1 MLFHNLITGTF
12 IKRYKRFFVDILH
25 KNKKITAH
33 CPNSGSM
40 LGLLNKDNNV
50 WFSISDNKKRKL
62 KYTLEIIEQ
71 EKNLVGVNTHLTNK
85 IIKEALLEKKIS
97 ELADVS
103 SIKSEAVFDKNT
115 RFDFLLENY
124 NKKIFLE
131 VKNVTLSRNKDFA
144 EFPDAK
150 TERGKKHLIKL
161 VEAQKKGFDSYIIY
175 LVQRNDCKNF
185 KIAHDIDPEYKKA
198 YDYAKKNKVKIL
210 CYDCQINSQEVKL
223 NKRIL

>member
-12 IKRYKRFFVDILH
+12 VKRYKRFFVDILH

-97 ELADVS
+97 ELADIS

-124 NKKIFLE
+124 NKKVFLE
-131 VKNVTLSRNKDFA
+131 VKNVTLSRNKGFA

>member
-97 ELADVS
+97 ELADIF
-103 SIKSEAVFDKNT
+103 SIKSEAVFDKKT

-124 NKKIFLE
+124 NKKVFLE
-131 VKNVTLSRNKDFA
+131 VKNVTLSRNKGFA

>member
-12 IKRYKRFFVDILH
+12 VKRYKRFFVDILH

-85 IIKEALLEKKIS
+85 IVKEALLEKKIS
-97 ELADVS
+97 EFSNIS
-103 SIKSEAVFDKNT
+103 SVKPEAVFDKNT

-131 VKNVTLSRNKDFA
+131 VKNVTLSRNKNLA

-161 VEAQKKGFDSYIIY
+161 VEAQKKGFDSCIIY
-175 LVQRNDCKNF
+175 LIQRNDCKNF
-185 KIAHDIDPEYKKA
+185 EIAHDIDPEYKKA
-198 YDYAKKNKVKIL
+198 HDYAKKNNVKIL
-210 CYDCQINSQEVKL
+210 CYDCQISSQEVKL

>member
-71 EKNLVGVNTHLTNK
+71 EKNLFGVNTHLTNK
-85 IIKEALLEKKIS
+85 IVKEALLEKKIS
-97 ELADVS
+97 EFSNIS
-103 SIKSEAVFDKNT
+103 SIKPEAVFDKNT

-131 VKNVTLSRNKDFA
+131 VKNVTLSRNKNLA

-161 VEAQKKGFDSYIIY
+161 VEAQKRGFDSCIIY
-175 LVQRNDCKNF
+175 LIQRNDCKNF
-185 KIAHDIDPEYKKA
+185 EIAHDIDPEYKKA
-198 YDYAKKNKVKIL
+198 HDYAKKNNVKIL
-210 CYDCQINSQEVKL
+210 CYDCQISSQEVKL

>member
-124 NKKIFLE
+124 NKKAFLE
-131 VKNVTLSRNKDFA
+131 VKNVTLSRNKGFA

-150 TERGKKHLIKL
+150 TERGKKHLLKL

>member
-97 ELADVS
+97 ELQDIS
-103 SIKSEAVFDKNT
+103 SIKSEAVFDKST

-124 NKKIFLE
+124 NKKVFLE
-131 VKNVTLSRNKDFA
+131 VKNVTLSRNKGFA

-150 TERGKKHLIKL
+150 TERGKKHLLKL

>member
-12 IKRYKRFFVDILH
+12 VKRYKRFFVDILH

-40 LGLLNKDNNV
+40 LGLLNKGNNV

-85 IIKEALLEKKIS
+85 IVKEALLEKKIS
-97 ELADVS
+97 KLSNVS

-131 VKNVTLSRNKDFA
+131 VKNVTLSRNKNLA

-161 VEAQKKGFDSYIIY
+161 VEAQKKGFDSYMIY

>member
-12 IKRYKRFFVDILH
+12 VKRYKRFFVDILH

-85 IIKEALLEKKIS
+85 IVKEALLEKKIS
-97 ELADVS
+97 KLSNVS

-131 VKNVTLSRNKDFA
+131 VKNVTLSRNKNLA

-150 TERGKKHLIKL
+150 TERGKKHLLKL
-161 VEAQKKGFDSYIIY
+161 VEAQKKGFDSYMIY

>member
-12 IKRYKRFFVDILH
+12 VKRYKRFFVDILH

-71 EKNLVGVNTHLTNK
+71 EKNLVGINTHLTNK
-85 IIKEALLEKKIS
+85 IIKEALLEKKIL
-97 ELADVS
+97 ELANIS
-103 SIKSEAVFDKNT
+103 SIKPEAVFDKNT

-131 VKNVTLSRNKDFA
+131 VKNVTLSRNKNLA

-150 TERGKKHLIKL
+150 TERGKKHLLKL
-161 VEAQKKGFDSYIIY
+161 VEAQKKGFDSYMIY

-198 YDYAKKNKVKIL
+198 YDYAKKNKVKML

>member
-12 IKRYKRFFVDILH
+12 VKRYKRFFVDILH

-40 LGLLNKDNNV
+40 LGLLNKGSNV
-50 WFSISDNKKRKL
+50 WFSISDNEKRKL

-85 IIKEALLEKKIS
+85 IIKEALLEKKIL
-97 ELADVS
+97 ELANIS

-124 NKKIFLE
+124 NKKTFLE
-131 VKNVTLSRNKDFA
+131 VKNVTLSRNKNLA

-150 TERGKKHLIKL
+150 TERGKKHLLKL

-198 YDYAKKNKVKIL
+198 YDYAKKNKVKML

-223 NKRIL
+223 NNRIL

>member
-12 IKRYKRFFVDILH
+12 VKRYKRFFVDILH

-62 KYTLEIIEQ
+62 KYTLEIMEQ

-85 IIKEALLEKKIS
+85 IVKEALLEKKIS
-97 ELADVS
+97 ELSNVS
-103 SIKSEAVFDKNT
+103 SIKPEAVFDKNT

-131 VKNVTLSRNKDFA
+131 VKNVTLSRNKNLA

-150 TERGKKHLIKL
+150 TERGKKHLLKL
-161 VEAQKKGFDSYIIY
+161 VEAQKKGFDSYMIY

-198 YDYAKKNKVKIL
+198 YDYAKKNKVKML
-210 CYDCQINSQEVKL
+210 CYDCQINNQEVKL

>member
-12 IKRYKRFFVDILH
+12 VKRYKRFFVDILH

-85 IIKEALLEKKIS
+85 IVKEALLEKKIS
-97 ELADVS
+97 KLSNVS

-131 VKNVTLSRNKDFA
+131 VKNVTLSRNKNLA

-161 VEAQKKGFDSYIIY
+161 VEAQKKGFDSYMIY

>member
-12 IKRYKRFFVDILH
+12 VKRYKRFFVDILH
-25 KNKKITAH
+25 KKKKITAH

-71 EKNLVGVNTHLTNK
+71 EKSLVGVNTHLTNK

-97 ELADVS
+97 ELADIS

-124 NKKIFLE
+124 NKKTFLE
-131 VKNVTLSRNKDFA
+131 IKNVTLSRNKNLA

-150 TERGKKHLIKL
+150 TERGKKHLLKL

>member
-12 IKRYKRFFVDILH
+12 VKRYKRFFVDILH

-85 IIKEALLEKKIS
+85 IVKEALLEKKIS
-97 ELADVS
+97 ELSNVS
-103 SIKSEAVFDKNT
+103 SIKPEAVFDKNT

-131 VKNVTLSRNKDFA
+131 VKNVTLSRNKNLA

-150 TERGKKHLIKL
+150 TERGKKHLLKL
-161 VEAQKKGFDSYIIY
+161 VEAQKKGFDSYMIY

-198 YDYAKKNKVKIL
+198 YDYAKKNKVKML

>member
-131 VKNVTLSRNKDFA
+131 VKNVTLSRNKGFA

>member
-97 ELADVS
+97 ELQDIS
-103 SIKSEAVFDKNT
+103 SIKSEAVFDKST

-124 NKKIFLE
+124 NKKVFLE
-131 VKNVTLSRNKDFA
+131 VKNVTLSRNKGFA

>member
-12 IKRYKRFFVDILH
+12 VKRYKRFFVDILH

-97 ELADVS
+97 ELADIS

-131 VKNVTLSRNKDFA
+131 VKNVTLSRNKGFA

>member
-85 IIKEALLEKKIS
+85 IVKEALLEKKIS
-97 ELADVS
+97 EFSNIS
-103 SIKSEAVFDKNT
+103 SIKPEAVFDKNT

-131 VKNVTLSRNKDFA
+131 VKNVTLSRNKNLA

-161 VEAQKKGFDSYIIY
+161 VEAQKKGFDSCIIY
-175 LVQRNDCKNF
+175 LIQRTDCKNF
-185 KIAHDIDPEYKKA
+185 EIAHDIDPEYKKA
-198 YDYAKKNKVKIL
+198 HDYAKKNNVKIL
-210 CYDCQINSQEVKL
+210 CYDCQISSQEVKL

>member
-12 IKRYKRFFVDILH
+12 VKRYKRFFVDILH

-85 IIKEALLEKKIS
+85 IVKEALLEKKIS
-97 ELADVS
+97 ELSNVS
-103 SIKSEAVFDKNT
+103 SIKPEAVFDKNT

>member
-12 IKRYKRFFVDILH
+12 VKRYKRFFVDILH

-71 EKNLVGVNTHLTNK
+71 EKNLVGINTHLANK
-85 IIKEALLEKKIS
+85 IIKEALLEKKIL
-97 ELADVS
+97 ELANIS
-103 SIKSEAVFDKNT
+103 SIKPEAVFDKNT

-131 VKNVTLSRNKDFA
+131 VKNVTLSRNKNLA

-150 TERGKKHLIKL
+150 TERGKKHLLKL
-161 VEAQKKGFDSYIIY
+161 VEAQKKGFDSYMIY

-198 YDYAKKNKVKIL
+198 YDYAKKNKVKML
-210 CYDCQINSQEVKL
+210 CYDCQINNQEVKL

>member
-12 IKRYKRFFVDILH
+12 VKRYKRFFVDILH

-85 IIKEALLEKKIS
+85 IVKEALLEKKIS
-97 ELADVS
+97 KLSNIS

-131 VKNVTLSRNKDFA
+131 VKNVTLSRNKNLA

-161 VEAQKKGFDSYIIY
+161 VEAQKKGFDSYMIY

>member
-12 IKRYKRFFVDILH
+12 VKRYKRFFVDILH

-40 LGLLNKDNNV
+40 YGLLNKGSNV
-50 WFSISDNKKRKL
+50 WFSCSDNKKRKL

-71 EKNLVGVNTHLTNK
+71 EKTLVGVNTHLTNK
-85 IIKEALLEKKIS
+85 IIKEALLKKKIP
-97 ELADVS
+97 ELKNIS
-103 SIKSEAVFDKNT
+103 FIKPETVFDKST
-115 RFDFLLENY
+115 RFDFFLKSN

-131 VKNVTLSRNKDFA
+131 IKSVTLSRNKGIA
-144 EFPDAK
+144 EFPDAE

-161 VEAQKKGFDSYIIY
+161 VEAQKKGFDSFIIY
-175 LVQRNDCKNF
+175 LVQRNDCNNF
-185 KIAHDIDPEYKKA
+185 KIADDIDPEYKKA
-198 YDYAKKNKVKIL
+198 YDYAKKNNVKIL
-210 CYDCQINSQEVKL
+210 CYDCQINNQEVKL

>member
-12 IKRYKRFFVDILH
+12 VKRYKRFFVDILH

-62 KYTLEIIEQ
+62 KYTLEIMEQ

-85 IIKEALLEKKIS
+85 IVKEALLEKKIS
-97 ELADVS
+97 ELSNVS
-103 SIKSEAVFDKNT
+103 SIKPEAVFDKNT

-131 VKNVTLSRNKDFA
+131 VKNVTLSRNKNLA

-150 TERGKKHLIKL
+150 TERGKKHLLKL
-161 VEAQKKGFDSYIIY
+161 VEAQKKGFDSYMIY

-198 YDYAKKNKVKIL
+198 YDYAKKNKVKML

>member
-131 VKNVTLSRNKDFA
+131 VKNVTLSRNKGFA

-150 TERGKKHLIKL
+150 TERGKKHLLKL

>member
-12 IKRYKRFFVDILH
+12 VKRYKRFFVDILH

-85 IIKEALLEKKIS
+85 IVKEALLEKKIS
-97 ELADVS
+97 KLSNIS

-131 VKNVTLSRNKDFA
+131 VKNVTLSRNKNLA

-150 TERGKKHLIKL
+150 TERGKKHLLKL
-161 VEAQKKGFDSYIIY
+161 VEAQKKGFDSYMIY

-198 YDYAKKNKVKIL
+198 YDYAKKNKVKML

>member
-161 VEAQKKGFDSYIIY
+161 VEAQKKGFDSYMIY